1 MREFVT
7 VGGYALLL
15 LSGWPFPIAFVVM
28 LAAIVALA
36 VLTERFAFRP
46 LRSAD
51 AATLLISSFA
61 VSMFLQKLLIFAVG
75 SRPKALDPLPALST
89 PLWIG
94 GVQLSSLKLV
104 IILVCALAL
113 GGLTL
118 FLRKTRYGLQMRAA
132 AEDFTMSRLVGVRAN
147 LVIALAFALSGGLA
161 AIVAPLFVAEA
172 GFVQPR
178 FGVQIVIVAF
188 VATVIGGLGS
198 LEGAVVGGIPRRGR
212 VHVAANLPAAGPAAF
227 PRGFRVSGCHP
238 GSARAA
244 AGSAA
249 GARAEGAGVM
259 SALLRRST
267 TLVVLAAIVVA
278 IAVLAQYGGVVTQ
291 RRVIL
296 GLIDLVAVVALYV
309 FMGNSGVHDFRL
321 RRLHGDRRL
330 CVGVD

>member
-1 MREFVT
+1 MAFAVQILVDALSVGGLYALTALGIGLIFSVMRLGNFAHAEFVT

-198 LEGAVVGGIPRRGR
+198 LEGAVVGAFLVG
-212 VHVAANLPAAGPAAF
+212 AASTLLQTFLPPDLRPFREAFVFLAVILVLLVRPQGLLPA
-227 PRGFRVSGCHP
+227 RGLKERV
-238 GSARAA
+238 
-244 AGSAA
+244 
-249 GARAEGAGVM
+249 
-259 SALLRRST
+259 
-267 TLVVLAAIVVA
+267 
-278 IAVLAQYGGVVTQ
+278 
-291 RRVIL
+291 
-296 GLIDLVAVVALYV
+296 
-309 FMGNSGVHDFRL
+309 
-321 RRLHGDRRL
+321 
-330 CVGVD
+330 